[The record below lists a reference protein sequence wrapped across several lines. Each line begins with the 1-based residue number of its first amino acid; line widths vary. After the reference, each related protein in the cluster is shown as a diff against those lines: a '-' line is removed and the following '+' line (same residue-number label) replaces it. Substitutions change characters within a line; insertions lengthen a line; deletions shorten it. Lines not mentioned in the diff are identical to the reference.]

1 MAKAYHKRHKVCERH
16 AKAAVVLVS
25 GLRQRF
31 CQQCSKFHEISQ
43 FDGNKKSCREKLA
56 GHNERRR
63 KTHTEL
69 QAEDEQ
75 KPPESRMNG
84 SLLKAMRYSDY
95 GKISFQGSPNMKHS

>member
-1 MAKAYHKRHKVCERH
+1 MTPVPPAIP
-16 AKAAVVLVS
+16 AAVFATRLP
-25 GLRQRF
+25 
-31 CQQCSKFHEISQ
+31 
-43 FDGNKKSCREKLA
+43 